1 MITKLNDNN
10 TNNQLDFV
18 DMVIRKP
25 DEIDEQIEEN
35 ESKNKSKKE
44 FSAEEIID
52 IQSLNEIEKK
62 NKELK
67 DESVRRSRDNFRISR
82 RSNESMSKKKTY
94 EKIDYDFKEVQNEIL
109 KKNVNYYYFI

>member
-18 DMVIRKP
+18 DMIIRKP

-35 ESKNKSKKE
+35 ESKNKTKKD

-52 IQSLNEIEKK
+52 VQSLNEIEKK

-67 DESVRRSRDNFRISR
+67 DESVRRSRENFRISK
-82 RSNESMSKKKTY
+82 RSNESTSKKKTY

-109 KKNVNYYYFI
+109 KKNVNFFL